1 MSIMIRILHVVSCA
15 VMVFAVGCFRSP
27 NSHFYAL
34 TSQHR
39 EQIDSLS
46 KSGVSVAVSSVGFPQ
61 YLDDPRM
68 IVRANENSVDRLEY
82 DRWAEDLQ
90 VNFMRVFVADLAG
103 NVQSSNVF
111 ATSVY
116 DLRPAKYQ
124 VQLEVLQFDVT
135 NEGRAVLKVRWTLA
149 DSVDALKSAPM
160 QVSEF
165 SLLSE
170 DSNHSASVAALS
182 QLIENCARVVAAAIP
197 AARS

>member
-1 MSIMIRILHVVSCA
+1 MKIMKRMLQVVSCVA
-15 VMVFAVGCFRSP
+15 MMFTSGCFRSP

-39 EQIDSLS
+39 EQIESLATN
-46 KSGVSVAVSSVGFPQ
+46 GVSVAVSSVGFPQ

-103 NVQSSNVF
+103 NLQSSNVF

-116 DLRPAKYQ
+116 DLRPAKHQ

-135 NEGRAVLKVRWTLA
+135 NEGRAVLKVRWALA

-165 SLLSE
+165 SLMSE
-170 DSNHSASVAALS
+170 ESNHSASVAALS
-182 QLIENCARVVAAAIP
+182 QLIEKCARVVAAAVP
-197 AARS
+197 TARR